1 MVREP
6 EPFRTNFA
14 SGDYDRARVIAGGLY
29 AAAFAGA
36 VLAAAIVWWGTQ
48 ERHEVA
54 AMQENLIRVQQQSAR
69 LRSDLQ
75 SLGFSPDDQRA
86 VDGLTKRVE
95 GLNRII
101 EHKGFSWTM
110 LLNDLESSVPR
121 NVSLQNIQP
130 DLKTGVVRLQGVA
143 LTLQDLTTLMTALEQ
158 SGRFTDVF
166 LQQQRTA
173 DRDRVEFSI
182 HTTYRRVER

>member
-14 SGDYDRARVIAGGLY
+14 SGDYDRARIIAGVIY
-29 AAAFAGA
+29 AGAIAGA
-36 VLAAAIVWWGTQ
+36 VLAAAIAWWGTQ

-69 LRSDLQ
+69 LRIELQ
-75 SLGFSPDDQRA
+75 SLGFVPDDQRA
-86 VDGLTKRVE
+86 VEVLTKRVE
-95 GLNRII
+95 GLNRILD
-101 EHKGFSWTM
+101 HKGFSWTM

-143 LTLQDLTTLMTALEQ
+143 LTLRDLTTLMTALEQ

-166 LQQQRTA
+166 LQQQKTA

-182 HTTYRRVER
+182 QTAYRRTER